1 MSDLTQE
8 FVDVFCEFVE
18 AVIHQVLHL
27 RRIYR
32 PELFERH
39 RLYGITTRKSRHP
52 DLNEYIHGITTSIK
66 GALLQGLLHKFS
78 INILGEDG
86 MLVERYVLQSRV
98 SVARVADLDPLE
110 LEHTLRGFL
119 LKLQF
124 ADAWMKQLPQG
135 CTFEVAAYTTDRSAL
150 PLQLWVED
158 EECER
163 RLGAPEPSIMPIKS
177 AKLGTNLLQIQLYAE
192 C

>member
-1 MSDLTQE
+1 M
-8 FVDVFCEFVE
+8 
-18 AVIHQVLHL
+18 
-27 RRIYR
+27 
-32 PELFERH
+32 
-39 RLYGITTRKSRHP
+39 
-52 DLNEYIHGITTSIK
+52 
-66 GALLQGLLHKFS
+66 
-78 INILGEDG
+78 
-86 MLVERYVLQSRV
+86 
-98 SVARVADLDPLE
+98 ARVTDLDPLE

-135 CTFEVAAYTTDRSAL
+135 NPACTFQWCSQSFQNATLCAVGCTFEVAAYTSDRSAL

-163 RLGAPEPSIMPIKS
+163 RLGAPEPGITPIKS
-177 AKLGTNLLQIQLYAE
+177 AKLGTDLLQIQLYAE

>member
-8 FVDVFCEFVE
+8 FVNVFSEFVE
-18 AVIHQVLHL
+18 AVIHQILHL
-27 RRIYR
+27 RRVYK

-52 DLNEYIHGITTSIK
+52 DLNEYIHSIANSLK
-66 GALLQGLLHKFS
+66 GALLQGLLHKVA
-78 INILGEDG
+78 INILGDDT
-86 MLVERYVLQSRV
+86 MLVERYVLQTQVIV
-98 SVARVADLDPLE
+98 SKVPDLDPVE

-124 ADAWMKQLPQG
+124 ADAWMKPLPQG
-135 CTFEVAAYTTDRSAL
+135 CVFEVAAYTTDRSSL

-163 RLGAPEPSIMPIKS
+163 SLGAPEPAITPIKS
-177 AKLGTNLLQIQLYAE
+177 AKLGNNVLQIQLYAE

>member
-1 MSDLTQE
+1 MT
-8 FVDVFCEFVE
+8 
-18 AVIHQVLHL
+18 
-27 RRIYR
+27 
-32 PELFERH
+32 
-39 RLYGITTRKSRHP
+39 
-52 DLNEYIHGITTSIK
+52 
-66 GALLQGLLHKFS
+66 
-78 INILGEDG
+78 
-86 MLVERYVLQSRV
+86 
-98 SVARVADLDPLE
+98 RVAALDPLE

-135 CTFEVAAYTTDRSAL
+135 TMCTLSWCSQPFKQAHSCATGCNFEVAAYTTDRSAL

-163 RLGAPEPSIMPIKS
+163 RLGAPEPTITPIKS
-177 AKLGTNLLQIQLYAE
+177 AKLGTEILQMQLYAE

>member
-1 MSDLTQE
+1 M
-8 FVDVFCEFVE
+8 
-18 AVIHQVLHL
+18 
-27 RRIYR
+27 
-32 PELFERH
+32 
-39 RLYGITTRKSRHP
+39 
-52 DLNEYIHGITTSIK
+52 
-66 GALLQGLLHKFS
+66 
-78 INILGEDG
+78 
-86 MLVERYVLQSRV
+86 
-98 SVARVADLDPLE
+98 ARVTDLDPLE

-124 ADAWMKQLPQG
+124 ADAWMKQLPQGNPASTCEYRIESLQKSSLLAVG

-163 RLGAPEPSIMPIKS
+163 RLGAPEPSITPIKS
-177 AKLGTNLLQIQLYAE
+177 AKLGIDLLQIQLFAE

>member
-8 FVDVFCEFVE
+8 FVSVFVEFVE
-18 AVIHQVLHL
+18 AVIHQILHL
-27 RRIYR
+27 RSIYK
-32 PELFERH
+32 PELFERR

-52 DLNEYIHGITTSIK
+52 DLNEYINSIASSLK
-66 GALLQGLLHKFS
+66 GALLQGLLHKVAL
-78 INILGEDG
+78 NVLGQDG
-86 MLVERYVLQSRV
+86 MLVERYVLQTTVLMSKV
-98 SVARVADLDPLE
+98 SDLDPVE
-110 LEHTLRGFL
+110 LEHSLRGFL

-124 ADAWMKQLPQG
+124 ADAWMKPLPQG
-135 CTFEVAAYTTDRSAL
+135 CTFEVAAYTTDRSSL

-163 RLGAPEPSIMPIKS
+163 RLGAPEPTITPIKS
-177 AKLGTNLLQIQLYAE
+177 AKIGQDAVQMQLYAE